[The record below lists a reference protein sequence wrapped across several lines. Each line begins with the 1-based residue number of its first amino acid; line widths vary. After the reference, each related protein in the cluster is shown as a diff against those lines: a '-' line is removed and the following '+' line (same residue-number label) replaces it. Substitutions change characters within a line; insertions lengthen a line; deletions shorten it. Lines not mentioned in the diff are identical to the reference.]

1 MFMNQSFKVK
11 MLSNPKTKKRLTVIV
26 FAIAIATPFIFATYF
41 YASSQDYR
49 GAKYRAQHLMVSD
62 MSNIIENAL
71 YWIPGILNHNFSY
84 QNRSSY
90 AHTSGLFMWH
100 LDSLSSEIAI
110 MYSEGSRQAT
120 TFLHLE
126 DAFEMSCRRL
136 DAIGGDLLGPDHEI
150 RASLAAALEA
160 SVLLLTR
167 LDIELLEALFGSMST
182 SSVPPSTVAHMDLAS
197 VDAIALELH
206 NLMPWP
212 P

>member
-1 MFMNQSFKVK
+1 
-11 MLSNPKTKKRLTVIV
+11 
-26 FAIAIATPFIFATYF
+26 
-41 YASSQDYR
+41 
-49 GAKYRAQHLMVSD
+49 
-62 MSNIIENAL
+62 
-71 YWIPGILNHNFSY
+71 
-84 QNRSSY
+84 
-90 AHTSGLFMWH
+90 MWH

-126 DAFEMSCRRL
+126 DAFEMSYRRL